1 MSWSEKYKK
10 SINCDNPKGFSQRAH
25 CQGRKKKMKEAKDH
39 EVSMAQSQLKNIEDN
54 VRKLKK
60 KLGTKEKDIPAWMQD
75 KISKTHHN
83 MSAVGE
89 YHTEEGLRDWF
100 GKSKSKDGKKG
111 WVNVVTGDSCA
122 SDKPGEG
129 IPKCVSSAKRARMS
143 KKERLAAQRA
153 KRRQDPGQQEK
164 SGAAAPTMVK
174 TDRKTKKEEVELLDA
189 YGNTFATIQDIIK
202 PEPMQATNC
211 PRCGQ
216 NPCVCSPEYDIEAMT
231 EAKDKK
237 GKGSGSKDACYHKVK
252 SRYSVWPSAYASGAL
267 VKCRKVG
274 AANWG
279 NKKEGYEFEFNQDY
293 HKSLVEKCWVGYT
306 QKGMKKK
313 GDKMVPNCVKEQ
325 KMPEYST
332 QRYAAELLRQEKEKE
347 RKREEATR
355 PVKPVKEQIDA
366 SKYGKTPDQLLQ
378 DIVDRKKLGGKVV
391 KYGMKKANEE
401 VEIQEKVQRYNELG
415 QTVAVTLRFRGKI
428 FYLQLFFP
436 TVKFPNRK
444 EVEAQVQKIY
454 PDAVVMMAVPATVDP
469 TKPTIRV
476 AEGAQYKVGDTI
488 PASAT
493 KPKPK
498 PTGAAKYKF
507 GVDKTGL
514 KGPEKPFAEET
525 YDGVKVTPLKLKKKV
540 SLKPEFGVDKTGL
553 KGPEKPFV
561 EEVLPDGPAADKRNP
576 QKPKRKTQGGDVR
589 PGIKEQSVPVTAYNK
604 GDKFTGRAGA
614 MTPKEIERANEG
626 SAERIRKTI
635 KLANSHEPEGE
646 MVEGAAWTKKS
657 GKNPKGGLNE
667 KGRKSYERENPG
679 SDLKAPSKK
688 VGNKRRASFC
698 ARMKGMKKKLT
709 SAKTANDP
717 DSRINKSLRAWN
729 C

>member
-1 MSWSEKYKK
+1 MSWSAEYKK

-39 EVSMAQSQLKNIEDN
+39 EVAMAQSQLKNIEDN

-60 KLGTKEKDIPAWMQD
+60 KLGSKEKDIPAWMQD

-89 YHTEEGLRDWF
+89 YHAEEGLRDWF

-129 IPKCVSSAKRARMS
+129 IPKCVSSAKRASMS

-164 SGAAAPTMVK
+164 SGASAPTMVK
-174 TDRKTKKEEVELLDA
+174 TDRKTKKEEIELLDA

-237 GKGSGSKDACYHKVK
+237 GKGSGEKDACYHKVK

-267 VKCRKVG
+267 VKCRKKG

-313 GDKMVPNCVKEQ
+313 GDKMVPNCV
-325 KMPEYST
+325 
-332 QRYAAELLRQEKEKE
+332 
-347 RKREEATR
+347 
-355 PVKPVKEQIDA
+355 PVKEQVDA
-366 SKYGKTPDQLLQ
+366 SKYGQTPEQLLQ
-378 DIVDRKKLGGKVV
+378 GIVDRKKLGGQVV
-391 KYGMKKANEE
+391 KGGLKKANEE

-476 AEGAQYKVGDTI
+476 AEGTQYKVGDAI
-488 PASAT
+488 PDSAT
-493 KPKPK
+493 KPKK
-498 PTGAAKYKF
+498 PSK
-507 GVDKTGL
+507 
-514 KGPEKPFAEET
+514 
-525 YDGVKVTPLKLKKKV
+525 
-540 SLKPEFGVDKTGL
+540 FGVDKTGL

-589 PGIKEQSVPVTAYNK
+589 PGIAQRIKEQSVPVTAYNK

-626 SAERIRKTI
+626 SANRIRKTI

-657 GKNPKGGLNE
+657 GKNPSGGLNE